1 MTDSVLVCVPCLCFN
16 GSWSSVWPAEASM
29 TEPAICY
36 ILDGI
41 LLFYCI
47 ITTLLF
53 VRAKVGHNTD
63 CLPLWYKSSPEP
75 KEDPTHA
82 VSSLKCPIPFC
93 V

>member
-1 MTDSVLVCVPCLCFN
+1 SIPSIIMSQ
-16 GSWSSVWPAEASM
+16 ASM

-53 VRAKVGHNTD
+53 FRAKVGHTIQTVYHW
-63 CLPLWYKSSPEP
+63 LGTSYSSVYSGGEFV
-75 KEDPTHA
+75 HR
-82 VSSLKCPIPFC
+82 
-93 V
+93 

>member
-16 GSWSSVWPAEASM
+16 GSWSSVWPVEASM

-41 LLFYCI
+41 LLFYCL

-53 VRAKVGHNTD
+53 FRAKVGHNTH
-63 CLPLWYKSSPEP
+63 CLPL
-75 KEDPTHA
+75 
-82 VSSLKCPIPFC
+82 VSDTYQVKTSLYTTSLLAC
-93 V
+93 